1 MPPHPG
7 LQFRHPVR
15 YFSHHAGPTVTTSK
29 LTPLRQALSDW
40 LEKRGLA
47 RRLAQAQI
55 VAAWPSLVG
64 PQIAAVTRA
73 ESVTADGILWVRVA
87 TSAWATELS
96 LMAPRILARLNAGRA
111 GQIREIRWLTGLPA
125 PEPR

>member
-1 MPPHPG
+1 MK
-7 LQFRHPVR
+7 
-15 YFSHHAGPTVTTSK
+15 TSK
-29 LTPLRQALSDW
+29 LTPLRQVLSDW

-55 VAAWPSLVG
+55 VTAWPALVG

-87 TSAWATELS
+87 SSAWANELS
-96 LMAPRILARLNAGRA
+96 LMAPRILVRLNAGRA